1 MLNFNDFLNAAE
13 SGELQIVKDYISQNH
28 SDINKTLGDP
38 CETALMIAVYNGN
51 EEIVTFLISK
61 GAKLDIDGCE
71 SSVLMTAYLK
81 YNDNRSLNENN
92 ISYQNIIYKLID
104 AGANI
109 SVEDV
114 IFGTLLIMECSNKNA
129 NSDLI
134 EKLIEKGGSDLINKR
149 SNFSGDT
156 ALMNASGKGHEDIV
170 TKLIDGGANINAT
183 NNREENALMKAC
195 EEGHVDIVE
204 KLLEEG
210 SIISDIN
217 ATNYRGYT
225 AYMIAHDSE
234 TNEENEND
242 KVKFET
248 IKNMLKN
255 KGADDKIE
263 NMQNLDADYDDM
275 DEDSEYDGRKKSK
288 SVIKRKKSKSVIKR
302 KKSKSVIKRKKSKSV
317 IKSKKS
323 KSVIKRKKSLNKRKK
338 SKKTYL

>member
-13 SGELQIVKDYISQNH
+13 SGELQIVEDYISQNPL
-28 SDINKTLGDP
+28 DIDKTLGNS
-38 CETALMIAVYNGN
+38 CGTALMIAVYNGN
-51 EEIVTFLISK
+51 EEIVTFLISE
-61 GAKLDIDGCE
+61 GAKADIDGCE
-71 SSVLMTAYLK
+71 SSALMTAYLK

-134 EKLIEKGGSDLINKR
+134 EKLIEKGGSDLINK

-156 ALMNASGKGHEDIV
+156 ALMNACGKGHYNIV
-170 TKLIDGGANINAT
+170 NKLIDGGANINAT
-183 NNREENALMKAC
+183 NNREENALMNAC

-210 SIISDIN
+210 SIISNIN

-234 TNEENEND
+234 TNEENEDD

-255 KGADDKIE
+255 KGADDNIE
-263 NMQNLDADYDDM
+263 NMQNLDADY
-275 DEDSEYDGRKKSK
+275 DSEYDGRKKSK

-317 IKSKKS
+317 IKRKKS

-338 SKKTYL
+338 SKKPYL